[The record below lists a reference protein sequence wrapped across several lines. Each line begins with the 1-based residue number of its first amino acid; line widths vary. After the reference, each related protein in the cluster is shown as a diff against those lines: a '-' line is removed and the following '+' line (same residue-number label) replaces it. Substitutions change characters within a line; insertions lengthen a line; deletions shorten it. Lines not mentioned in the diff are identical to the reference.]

1 VEPVN
6 VSVRHGCSL
15 RLRQIRATEANEIPS
30 WTPSNRTD
38 QWATPRCPRGRP
50 SSVNVA
56 TTTSISSISGG
67 RHRRSADPAGSG
79 PPRDL
84 RVRQP
89 VDGQQHVPAGTP
101 TRPGSSSTA
110 ASPPTGDDHPHAE
123 PATQQPTN
131 SLSRTTHREQSCAR
145 DTSCKIRRIS
155 AQPSDDHRCRLA
167 RPSIVL
173 LTDTAASSQPDGVRR
188 REGGIDAVIVP
199 VAFCSS
205 QSASTHQQCLLH
217 AQMQRRQEPPPAV
230 IALALAGSMCPP
242 REPAHP
248 PARQPRALR
257 RHLTR

>member
-1 VEPVN
+1 VGHSQDAP
-6 VSVRHGCSL
+6 
-15 RLRQIRATEANEIPS
+15 AA
-30 WTPSNRTD
+30 
-38 QWATPRCPRGRP
+38 GR
-50 SSVNVA
+50 
-56 TTTSISSISGG
+56 
-67 RHRRSADPAGSG
+67 RRSTWPPQHRSRRSPAAATGDRLILQAAVRRAISAFDNPSTASNTS
-79 PPRDL
+79 PP
-84 RVRQP
+84 
-89 VDGQQHVPAGTP
+89 GTP

-123 PATQQPTN
+123 PATQQPTH
-131 SLSRTTHREQSCAR
+131 SLSPTTHREQTFCAR

-230 IALALAGSMCPP
+230 IALVLAGSMCPP